1 MKNKILVLCVLLL
14 SLNFLSASG
23 IAVIVQNKGFNKVR
37 RGNKNIRAVAGMIIL
52 DGDELRTGGKGQM
65 SVKTVDGETNLFL
78 FSKSRVKLKA
88 EQLSSGL
95 EKNAELL
102 TGSAHVIN
110 QHELGSMSLSF
121 GYTNIFF
128 TNAELLLK
136 KDKGNNARLSVF
148 SGTAVLHTHEGGINH
163 VSELKTSYILSQ
175 GEFISRW
182 MNDSD
187 LTEEEKS
194 RIQPHSSH
202 PQNRITI
209 PLADEW
215 GRILNVEFT
224 W

>member
-1 MKNKILVLCVLLL
+1 MKNKILALFVFLL
-14 SLNFLSASG
+14 SLSFLSASG
-23 IAVIVQNKGFNKVR
+23 IAVIVQNKGYNKVR
-37 RGNKNIRAVAGMIIL
+37 RNNKNLRAVAGMILL

-88 EQLSSGL
+88 EQLSDGL
-95 EKNAELL
+95 EKNAQLL
-102 TGSAHVIN
+102 AGSIQVIN
-110 QHELGSMSLSF
+110 QYETGIISLSF
-121 GYTNIFF
+121 DQNQIFF

-136 KDKGNNARLSVF
+136 NEKGNNGRLTVF
-148 SGTAVLHTHEGGINH
+148 SGTAVIHTEQGESNP
-163 VSELKTSYILSQ
+163 VPELKTAYMLSE
-175 GEFISRW
+175 GEYISRW

-187 LTEEEKS
+187 LTEEEKA

-202 PQNRITI
+202 PKNRIII